1 MPRYIVDEVALTR
14 NLEILASVRERAG
27 VKILLA
33 QKAFS
38 CFELYPLVAKYLDG
52 ATASGIFEA
61 RLAHEEMPG
70 KENHVFAPAFRA
82 EDMPELLAIVNHI
95 VFNSPRQ
102 VEKFGAMAR
111 AAGVSVGLRVNPEVS
126 VATTPAYDPCRP
138 GSRLGTTRGVLN
150 AVWGGSQ
157 FAATDDSNAINCVP
171 PVADAQERVPPIDG
185 LHFHCLC
192 EQGVEELRKVL
203 AGFEAKFGD
212 LLPRMKWVNFGGG
225 HHITRTDYD
234 VDGLVALLLDFRQR
248 YPHLTVYLEPGEAVA
263 LNAGTLEATVFEI
276 QPPGADGVSNAI
288 LDVSAACHMPDV
300 LEMPYTPR
308 VSGASPLSGPAVL
321 SGASPLS
328 VASRLSSEGTLRPEG
343 PFKYLYR
350 FGGPT
355 CLAGDEIGTYRFPHP
370 LAEGDTVVFEDMAIY
385 SMVKNNTFNG
395 IPLPSIAVRRVD
407 GTVETLKAF
416 GYADFKCRL
425 G

>member
-1 MPRYIVDEVALTR
+1 MPRYIIDEAKLEA
-14 NLEILASVRERAG
+14 NLRLLASVRERAG

-52 ATASGIFEA
+52 ATASGLFEA

-82 EDMPELLAIVNHI
+82 EDMPELLRVVNHI

-126 VATTPAYDPCRP
+126 VATTPAYDPCRE
-138 GSRLGTTRGVLN
+138 GSRLGVTRGAWN
-150 AVWGGSQ
+150 RDCSQ
-157 FAATDDSNAINCVP
+157 ISIDTNVHKSQISIAALV
-171 PVADAQERVPPIDG
+171 DG

-192 EQGVEELRKVL
+192 EQGVEELRQVL

-212 LLPRMKWVNFGGG
+212 LLPQMKWVNFGGG
-225 HHITRTDYD
+225 HHITRADYD
-234 VDGLVALLLDFRQR
+234 VDGLVELLLDFRR
-248 YPHLTVYLEPGEAVA
+248 RHPHLTVYLEPGEAVA
-263 LNAGTLEATVFEI
+263 LNAGTLEATVLEI
-276 QPPGADGVSNAI
+276 QPPGADGISNAI

-308 VSGASPLSGPAVL
+308 VTGAQPSNPQPLKL
-321 SGASPLS
+321 SNYQTIKPSNCH
-328 VASRLSSEGTLRPEG
+328 
-343 PFKYLYR
+343 YR

-355 CLAGDEIGTYRFPHP
+355 CLAGDVIGMYSFLRP

-395 IPLPSIAVRRVD
+395 MPLPSIAVRRMD
-407 GTVETLKAF
+407 GTIETLKAF
-416 GYADFKCRL
+416 GYADFKGRL

>member
-1 MPRYIVDEVALTR
+1 MKTPFYLIDEAQLEA
-14 NLEILASVRERAG
+14 NLRLLASVRERAG

-52 ATASGIFEA
+52 ATASGLFEA

-70 KENHVFAPAFRA
+70 KEDHVFAPAFRA
-82 EDMPELLAIVNHI
+82 ADLTELLPLVNHI

-102 VEKFGAMAR
+102 LERHAWMAR

-138 GSRLGTTRGVLN
+138 DSRLGTTRAALD
-150 AVWGGSQ
+150 AWLTKSQ
-157 FAATDDSNAINCVP
+157 QPTTNNQLPS
-171 PVADAQERVPPIDG
+171 IDG

-192 EQGVEELRKVL
+192 EQGVEELRAVL
-203 AGFEAKFGD
+203 AGFEANFGD

-225 HHITRTDYD
+225 HHITRADYD
-234 VDGLVALLLDFRQR
+234 VDGLVALLLDFRRR

-263 LNAGTLEATVFEI
+263 LNAGTLEATVLEI
-276 QPPGADGVSNAI
+276 QPPGADGVANAI

-308 VSGASPLSGPAVL
+308 VTGADALDCDPPAADAQERVPPASG
-321 SGASPLS
+321 
-328 VASRLSSEGTLRPEG
+328 
-343 PFKYLYR
+343 YCYR

-355 CLAGDEIGTYRFPHP
+355 CLAGDVIGTYRFPRP
-370 LAEGDTVVFEDMAIY
+370 LAEGDRVVFEDMAIY

-395 IPLPSIAVRRVD
+395 MPLPSIAVRRAD

-416 GYADFKCRL
+416 GYADFKGRL

>member
-1 MPRYIVDEVALTR
+1 MKTPCYLIDEAKLEA
-14 NLEILASVRERAG
+14 NLRLLASVRERAG

-33 QKAFS
+33 QKAFA
-38 CFELYPLVAKYLDG
+38 CFDMYPLVARYLDG
-52 ATASGIFEA
+52 TTASGLFEA

-70 KENHVFAPAFRA
+70 KENHVFAPAYSP
-82 EDMPELLAIVNHI
+82 EDMSELLPIVNHI

-138 GSRLGTTRGVLN
+138 GSRLGTTRSTL
-150 AVWGGSQ
+150 
-157 FAATDDSNAINCVP
+157 DSTANCQLPAINSL
-171 PVADAQERVPPIDG
+171 DG

-203 AGFEAKFGD
+203 AGFEEKFGD

-225 HHITRTDYD
+225 HHITRVDYD
-234 VDGLVALLLDFRQR
+234 VEGLVALILDFRRR
-248 YPHLTVYLEPGEAVA
+248 YPNLTVYLEPGEAVA
-263 LNAGTLEATVFEI
+263 LDAGTLEASILEI
-276 QPPGADGVSNAI
+276 QPPGEDGISNAI

-308 VSGASPLSGPAVL
+308 VRVKGERGKVNGERFSY
-321 SGASPLS
+321 
-328 VASRLSSEGTLRPEG
+328 RL
-343 PFKYLYR
+343 
-350 FGGPT
+350 GGPT
-355 CLAGDEIGTYRFPHP
+355 CLAGDEIGTYGFTCP
-370 LAEGDTVVFEDMAIY
+370 LKEGDTVVFEDMAIY
-385 SMVKNNTFNG
+385 SMVKNNMFNG
-395 IPLPSIAVRRVD
+395 MPLPTIAVRRKT
-407 GTVETLKAF
+407 GEVETLRRF
-416 GYADFKCRL
+416 GYADFKTRL

>member
-1 MPRYIVDEVALTR
+1 MR
-14 NLEILASVRERAG
+14 NLEILKGVSDRAG

-52 ATASGIFEA
+52 ATASGLFEA

-95 VFNSPRQ
+95 VFNSPLQ

-138 GSRLGTTRGVLN
+138 GSRLGTTRGALN
-150 AVWGGSQ
+150 AAETAAPHNAAKTAVPYMESRHLGG
-157 FAATDDSNAINCVP
+157 DL
-171 PVADAQERVPPIDG
+171 IDG

-212 LLPRMKWVNFGGG
+212 LLPQMKWVNFGGG
-225 HHITRTDYD
+225 HHITRADYD
-234 VDGLVALLLDFRQR
+234 VDGLVELLLDFRRR

-263 LNAGTLEATVFEI
+263 LNAGTLEATVLEI

-308 VSGASPLSGPAVL
+308 ITGADAINSVPPVDCRISDVDAACPPAN
-321 SGASPLS
+321 
-328 VASRLSSEGTLRPEG
+328 R
-343 PFKYLYR
+343 LYR

-355 CLAGDEIGTYRFPHP
+355 CLAGDVIGTYRFPHP
-370 LAEGDTVVFEDMAIY
+370 LAEGDQVVFEDMAIY

-395 IPLPSIAVRRVD
+395 MPLPSIAVRRID

>member
-1 MPRYIVDEVALTR
+1 MPCYIIDEAALTR
-14 NLEILASVRERAG
+14 NLEILKGVSNRAG

-33 QKAFS
+33 QKAFA
-38 CFELYPLVAKYLDG
+38 CYKLYPLVAKYLDG
-52 ATASGIFEA
+52 TTASGLFEA

-70 KENHVFAPAFRA
+70 KESHVFSPAFSQD
-82 EDMPELLAIVNHI
+82 ELQELLPIVNHI

-102 VEKFGAMAR
+102 VEKFGETAR

-138 GSRLGTTRGVLN
+138 GSRLGVTRGGIERN
-150 AVWGGSQ
+150 CSQ
-157 FAATDDSNAINCVP
+157 ISIDTNVHKSQISIAALV
-171 PVADAQERVPPIDG
+171 DG

-203 AGFEAKFGD
+203 AGFETKFGD
-212 LLPRMKWVNFGGG
+212 LLPHMKWVNFGGG
-225 HHITRTDYD
+225 HHITRADYD
-234 VDGLVALLLDFRQR
+234 VDGLVALLLDFRRR

-263 LNAGTLEATVFEI
+263 LNAGTLEATVLEI
-276 QPPGADGVSNAI
+276 QPPGADGISNAI

-308 VSGASPLSGPAVL
+308 VTGAGAINCAPPADCRTLDVDAACRIL
-321 SGASPLS
+321 DVDAACRTSH
-328 VASRLSSEGTLRPEG
+328 VACP
-343 PFKYLYR
+343 PKNHIYR

-355 CLAGDEIGTYRFPHP
+355 CLAGDVIGTYSFPRP

-395 IPLPSIAVRRVD
+395 MPLPSIAVRRMD
-407 GTVETLKAF
+407 GTVETLRDF
-416 GYADFKCRL
+416 GYDDFKRRL

>member
-1 MPRYIVDEVALTR
+1 MPRYIIDEAKLEA
-14 NLEILASVRERAG
+14 NLQVLASVRERAG

-52 ATASGIFEA
+52 ATASGLFEA

-82 EDMPELLAIVNHI
+82 EDMPELLRVVNHI

-138 GSRLGTTRGVLN
+138 GSRLGTTRGAWEEYRGDIRQPTADN
-150 AVWGGSQ
+150 QA
-157 FAATDDSNAINCVP
+157 DDRQSTTGCRSPNVESLA
-171 PVADAQERVPPIDG
+171 IDG

-212 LLPRMKWVNFGGG
+212 LLPQMKWVNFGGG
-225 HHITRTDYD
+225 HHITRADYD
-234 VDGLVALLLDFRQR
+234 VDGLVELLQDFKLRH
-248 YPHLTVYLEPGEAVA
+248 PHLTVYLEPGEAVA
-263 LNAGTLEATVFEI
+263 LDAGTLEATVLEI
-276 QPPGADGVSNAI
+276 QPPGADGISNAI

-308 VSGASPLSGPAVL
+308 VQMENVKCKMENDVSGASYV
-321 SGASPLS
+321 
-328 VASRLSSEGTLRPEG
+328 
-343 PFKYLYR
+343 YR

-355 CLAGDEIGTYRFPHP
+355 CLAGDEIGTYTFPHP
-370 LAEGDTVVFEDMAIY
+370 LAEGDRVVFEDMAIY

-395 IPLPSIAVRRVD
+395 MPLPSIAVRRID

>member
-1 MPRYIVDEVALTR
+1 MPRYIIDEAKLEA
-14 NLEILASVRERAG
+14 NLKVLASVRERAG

-52 ATASGIFEA
+52 ATASGLFEA

-82 EDMPELLAIVNHI
+82 EDMPELLSVVNHI

-102 VEKFGAMAR
+102 VELYGAMAR

-126 VATTPAYDPCRP
+126 VATTPAYDPCRV
-138 GSRLGTTRGVLN
+138 GSRLGVTREGLD
-150 AVWGGSQ
+150 AAWGGSQ
-157 FAATDDSNAINCVP
+157 FTATDDSDAINC
-171 PVADAQERVPPIDG
+171 VPPIDG

-203 AGFEAKFGD
+203 AGFEGKFGD
-212 LLPRMKWVNFGGG
+212 LLPQMKWVNFGGG
-225 HHITRTDYD
+225 HHITRADYD
-234 VDGLVALLLDFRQR
+234 VDGLVELLLDFRRR

-263 LNAGTLEATVFEI
+263 LDAGTLEATVLEI
-276 QPPGADGVSNAI
+276 QPPGAEGVSNAI

-308 VSGASPLSGPAVL
+308 VVVKGERGKVK
-321 SGASPLS
+321 G
-328 VASRLSSEGTLRPEG
+328 EG
-343 PFKYLYR
+343 FAYR

-355 CLAGDEIGTYRFPHP
+355 CLAGDEIGTYGFVSQ
-370 LAEGDTVVFEDMAIY
+370 LKEGDTVVFEDMAIY

-395 IPLPSIAVRRVD
+395 MPLPDIALRRID

-416 GYADFKCRL
+416 GYADFKTRL

>member
-1 MPRYIVDEVALTR
+1 MKTPFYLIDEAKLEA
-14 NLEILASVRERAG
+14 NLQLLASVRERAG

-38 CFELYPLVAKYLDG
+38 CFALYPLVAKYLDG
-52 ATASGIFEA
+52 ATASGLFEA

-82 EDMPELLAIVNHI
+82 EDMPELLRVVNHI

-102 VEKFGAMAR
+102 VEKFGVQAR

-126 VATTPAYDPCRP
+126 VATTPAYDPCREC
-138 GSRLGTTRGVLN
+138 SRLGTTRE
-150 AVWGGSQ
+150 AWDRDCSQ
-157 FAATDDSNAINCVP
+157 ISIDTTVHKSQISISALV
-171 PVADAQERVPPIDG
+171 DG

-192 EQGVEELRKVL
+192 EQGVEELRKAL

-212 LLPRMKWVNFGGG
+212 LLPQMKWVNFGGG
-225 HHITRTDYD
+225 HHITRADYD
-234 VDGLVALLLDFRQR
+234 VDGLVELLLDFRRR

-263 LNAGTLEATVFEI
+263 LDAGTLEVTVLEI
-276 QPPGADGVSNAI
+276 QPPGADGISNAI

-308 VSGASPLSGPAVL
+308 VTGAVIEGQSTSDDRHP
-321 SGASPLS
+321 GATFDIRRS
-328 VASRLSSEGTLRPEG
+328 ASS
-343 PFKYLYR
+343 YCYR

-355 CLAGDEIGTYRFPHP
+355 CLAGDVIGTYSFPHP
-370 LAEGDTVVFEDMAIY
+370 LAEGDRVVFEDMAIY

-395 IPLPSIAVRRVD
+395 MPLPSIAVRRAD
-407 GTVETLKAF
+407 GMIETLKAF
-416 GYADFKCRL
+416 GYADFKGRL

>member
-14 NLEILASVRERAG
+14 NLEILASVRECAG

-52 ATASGIFEA
+52 ATASGLFEA

-82 EDMPELLAIVNHI
+82 EDMPELLRVVNHI

-138 GSRLGTTRGVLN
+138 GSRLGTTRG
-150 AVWGGSQ
+150 AWESYCSQ
-157 FAATDDSNAINCVP
+157 ISIATNVHKSQMSIPSLV
-171 PVADAQERVPPIDG
+171 DG

-212 LLPRMKWVNFGGG
+212 LLPQMKWVNFGGG
-225 HHITRTDYD
+225 HHITRADYD
-234 VDGLVALLLDFRQR
+234 VDGLVELLLDFKRR
-248 YPHLTVYLEPGEAVA
+248 HPHLTVYLEPGEAVA
-263 LNAGTLEATVFEI
+263 LNAGTLEATVLEI
-276 QPPGADGVSNAI
+276 QPPGAAGISNAI

-308 VSGASPLSGPAVL
+308 VQMENVKCKMENDVSGGSYA
-321 SGASPLS
+321 
-328 VASRLSSEGTLRPEG
+328 
-343 PFKYLYR
+343 YR

-355 CLAGDEIGTYRFPHP
+355 CLAGDEIGTYTFPHQ
-370 LAEGDTVVFEDMAIY
+370 LAEGDRVVFEDMAIY

-395 IPLPSIAVRRVD
+395 MPLPSIAVRRVD

>member
-1 MPRYIVDEVALTR
+1 MPRYIIDEAKLEA
-14 NLEILASVRERAG
+14 NLQVLASVRERAG

-52 ATASGIFEA
+52 ATASGLFEA

-70 KENHVFAPAFRA
+70 KESHVFAPAFRA
-82 EDMPELLAIVNHI
+82 EDMPELLRVVNHI

-111 AAGVSVGLRVNPEVS
+111 AAGVSVGMRVNPEVS

-138 GSRLGTTRGVLN
+138 GSRLGTTR
-150 AVWGGSQ
+150 
-157 FAATDDSNAINCVP
+157 AAWEEYRGDIRQSTADNQADDRQSTTGCRP
-171 PVADAQERVPPIDG
+171 PNVECRTIDG

-192 EQGVEELRKVL
+192 EQGVEELRQVL
-203 AGFEAKFGD
+203 AGFEGKFGD
-212 LLPRMKWVNFGGG
+212 LLPQMKWVNFGGG
-225 HHITRTDYD
+225 HHITRADYD
-234 VDGLVALLLDFRQR
+234 VDGLVELLLDFRRR

-263 LNAGTLEATVFEI
+263 LDAGTLEATVLEI
-276 QPPGADGVSNAI
+276 QPPGADGISNAI

-308 VSGASPLSGPAVL
+308 VQMENVKCKMENDASGASY
-321 SGASPLS
+321 
-328 VASRLSSEGTLRPEG
+328 T
-343 PFKYLYR
+343 YR
-350 FGGPT
+350 FGGAT

-370 LAEGDTVVFEDMAIY
+370 LAEGDAVVFEDMAIY

-395 IPLPSIAVRRVD
+395 MPLPDIAVRRKTGV
-407 GTVETLKAF
+407 VEVLRKF
-416 GYADFKCRL
+416 GYADFKGRL
-425 G
+425 